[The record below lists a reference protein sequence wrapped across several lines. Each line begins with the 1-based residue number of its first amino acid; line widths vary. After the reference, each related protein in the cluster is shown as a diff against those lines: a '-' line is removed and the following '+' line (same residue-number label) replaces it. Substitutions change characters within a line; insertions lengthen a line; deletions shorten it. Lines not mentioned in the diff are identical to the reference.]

1 VLQASAFRNRIL
13 RSVDFAVALDDVT
26 SGDISSVGH
35 DYIPDA
41 YDYLNPFTNKAR
53 NLLVTVTML
62 VCLFNSNIF
71 IIIHCR
77 QFKN

>member
-1 VLQASAFRNRIL
+1 MLQASAFRNRIL

-35 DYIPDA
+35 DYIPDS
-41 YDYLNPFTNKAR
+41 YDYLNPYTNKAR

-62 VCLFNSNIF
+62 VYLI
-71 IIIHCR
+71 
-77 QFKN
+77 